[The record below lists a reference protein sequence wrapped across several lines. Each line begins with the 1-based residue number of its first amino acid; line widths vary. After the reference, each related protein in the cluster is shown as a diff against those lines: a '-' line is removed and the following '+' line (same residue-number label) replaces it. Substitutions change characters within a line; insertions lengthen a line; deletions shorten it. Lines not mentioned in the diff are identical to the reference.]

1 MIYAINILS
10 TLVLGLYAGS
20 LLTEAMILVPYW
32 RRMKPAE
39 FFGLHNTLGPRLYRY
54 FAPLTTGAVVLT
66 IAAAVLNR
74 GENLAWNVTAAL
86 CISALIIFFI
96 YFNKAN
102 KSFADHSL
110 KDDELAEELTRWA
123 NWHWF
128 RTVLIIIALTI
139 SIAGH
144 LLTHAV

>member
-32 RRMKPAE
+32 RRMEPAE
-39 FFGLHNTLGPRLYRY
+39 FFGRHSSLGPSLYRY
-54 FAPLTTGAVVLT
+54 FAPLTTGAVILAV
-66 IAAAVLNR
+66 AAAALNR
-74 GENLAWNVTAAL
+74 GENLAWNVTAGLCLLAL
-86 CISALIIFFI
+86 AIFFI
-96 YFNKAN
+96 YFKKAN
-102 KSFADHSL
+102 QSFADHSL
-110 KDDELAEELTRWA
+110 KDDELTTELARWA

-128 RTVLIIIALTI
+128 RTVLMTIALGI

-144 LLTHAV
+144 L